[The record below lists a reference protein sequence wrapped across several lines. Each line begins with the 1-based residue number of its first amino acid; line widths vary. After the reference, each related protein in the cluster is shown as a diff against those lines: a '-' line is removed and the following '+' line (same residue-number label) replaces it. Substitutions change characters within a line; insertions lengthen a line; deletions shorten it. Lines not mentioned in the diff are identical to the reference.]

1 MCNFTTKCTIQS
13 CTEANTEII
22 LLLVLVM
29 SLADVDVQAKLLAEV
44 EQMSFGYKVAFI
56 AIQEADVIAA
66 KARMPVRTANS
77 RIMPKHAERNTKDS
91 TNPEA
96 QHVTGTKVMPPST
109 MPPEQMKNVKIQFTS
124 Q

>member
-1 MCNFTTKCTIQS
+1 
-13 CTEANTEII
+13 
-22 LLLVLVM
+22 M
-29 SLADVDVQAKLLAEV
+29 SLGD
-44 EQMSFGYKVAFI
+44 KVAFI
-56 AIQEADVIAA
+56 AIREADMIAA

-96 QHVTGTKVMPPST
+96 QHVTGMKVMRPSP